1 MRVCEYVVGNL
12 IRIKS
17 EAWSIQIFH
26 VHPQVESDWL
36 STWKNVV
43 KILTS
48 DFMVGK
54 NNHRRRPA
62 MLSLSLS
69 PIR

>member
-12 IRIKS
+12 YRIKS